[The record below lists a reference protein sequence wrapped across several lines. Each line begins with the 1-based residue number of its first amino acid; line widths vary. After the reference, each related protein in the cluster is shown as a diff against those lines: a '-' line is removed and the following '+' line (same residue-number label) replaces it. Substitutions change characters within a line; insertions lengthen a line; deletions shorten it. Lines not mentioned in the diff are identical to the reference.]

1 MLKIGGWSDREFMSK
16 NFELLQHVGTDEEL
30 FRTTGQSG
38 DAVPAADAE
47 TSPDLDKE
55 TLERILQ
62 KASLPD
68 VFQIANEPGHQSPI
82 LSSEHGSDLRGESA
96 SKNLKNDAS
105 ANPFRTPRN
114 PTSQLDSVTLRP
126 ASEPGKHDEKRVTGS
141 AANGTSLPE
150 TFHTERKPQAIPGTA
165 SPEPIPGARR
175 KTQQTVSQKLSSSF
189 PWIESIKTGA
199 KGWGWKVKA
208 RKEHHG
214 ESLDAIIR
222 EEEIKLV
229 ERVFPGT
236 DQGSPRAVLFASL
249 EEEAGC
255 APTCARVAEI
265 LAARSEGPVCV
276 VDANFR
282 TPSLH
287 KYFGVENLKGLAEA
301 TVESGPIQEFAQ
313 QIPEPDLWMMPT
325 GKAAAHLRFPAMADG
340 LRVRME
346 ELRSTFRYVVVHSG
360 SLRLKT
366 SAMLLS
372 RWTDGVVL
380 VVEANTTRRD
390 TARRVK
396 EVLSAANVRLLGVVL
411 NNRTFPIPDA
421 IYHRL

>member
-1 MLKIGGWSDREFMSK
+1 MSK

-30 FRTTGQSG
+30 FQTTAQLE
-38 DAVPAADAE
+38 DVVPAADAE
-47 TSPDLDKE
+47 TSPESDKE
-55 TLERILQ
+55 ALERVLQ
-62 KASLPD
+62 RAFLPD
-68 VFQIANEPGHQSPI
+68 VFQIANEPGRQTPI
-82 LSSEHGSDLRGESA
+82 LSSELGSDLNGESA

-105 ANPFRTPRN
+105 ANQFRTPRN
-114 PTSQLDSVTLRP
+114 PTSQLDSVALHP
-126 ASEPGKHDEKRVTGS
+126 AGELGKHDEKRVTESG
-141 AANGTSLPE
+141 ANGTSLPE
-150 TFHTERKPQAIPGTA
+150 TLRTEMKTQPIPGTA
-165 SPEPIPGARR
+165 SPEPIPGVRR
-175 KTQQTVSQKLSSSF
+175 KTQQTVSRKLSSSF
-189 PWIESIKTGA
+189 AWIDSIKTGA
-199 KGWGWKVKA
+199 KEWGWKVKA
-208 RKEHHG
+208 RKDHHYG
-214 ESLDAIIR
+214 ESLEAIIR

-236 DQGSPRAVLFASL
+236 DQGSPRAVLFARL

-265 LAARSEGPVCV
+265 LAARAEGPVCV

-282 TPSLH
+282 APSLH

-301 TVESGPIQEFAQ
+301 TVESGPVQEFAQ

-360 SLRLKT
+360 ALRLET

-396 EVLSAANVRLLGVVL
+396 EVLNAANVSLLGVVL
-411 NNRTFPIPDA
+411 NNRTFPIPSA